1 MPYPKPGFL
10 SLPNLTSNDLQ
21 ETIDSMMDTTNPS
34 LTLPADATVRGPDRQ
49 PPNFAHSRERG
60 NPVTPTKGDFEVP
73 PRLPEQADLAADLMG
88 LFLPIHYRIGV
99 GFEETLRCGQLSR
112 KQVAILWLMRA
123 EGGPE
128 GSMRRKDIERLLA
141 SWFETS
147 SSTITRSLAA
157 LARSPLKLVRVV
169 GDRDSGREKRV
180 ILTTK
185 GEQFLSSM
193 AAEGRTFTQKLLD
206 GMPRQEIQEMVR
218 LMQKAIVVLDQNG
231 SGGNSSMDKHGTRQ
245 PAKLGRHGV
254 AATK

>member
-1 MPYPKPGFL
+1 MANTRPHV
-10 SLPNLTSNDLQ
+10 Q
-21 ETIDSMMDTTNPS
+21 E
-34 LTLPADATVRGPDRQ
+34 
-49 PPNFAHSRERG
+49 
-60 NPVTPTKGDFEVP
+60 
-73 PRLPEQADLAADLMG
+73 DLATDLMN
-88 LFLPIHYRIGV
+88 LFLPVHYRIGV

-157 LARSPLKLVRVV
+157 LERAPLKLVRVT

-180 ILTTK
+180 ILTPK

-193 AAEGRTFTQKLLD
+193 AAEGRIFTQKLLD
-206 GMPRQEIQEMVR
+206 GMPRHETQEMVR
-218 LMQKAIVVLDQNG
+218 LMQKAVAVLER
-231 SGGNSSMDKHGTRQ
+231 S
-245 PAKLGRHGV
+245 GV
-254 AATK
+254 AANASTVRNGNRKSGKSPRIMSPLQATLRSVR

>member
-1 MPYPKPGFL
+1 MANTRPHV
-10 SLPNLTSNDLQ
+10 Q
-21 ETIDSMMDTTNPS
+21 E
-34 LTLPADATVRGPDRQ
+34 
-49 PPNFAHSRERG
+49 
-60 NPVTPTKGDFEVP
+60 
-73 PRLPEQADLAADLMG
+73 DLATALMS

-157 LARSPLKLVRVV
+157 LERAPLKLVRVL
-169 GDRDSGREKRV
+169 GDQDSGREKRV
-180 ILTTK
+180 LLTTK

-193 AAEGRTFTQKLLD
+193 AAEGAIFTQKLLD
-206 GMPRQEIQEMVR
+206 GMPQQEIHEMVH
-218 LMQKAIVVLDQNG
+218 LMQKAVAVFEQDKAG
-231 SGGNSSMDKHGTRQ
+231 SNSTASKGVNQKSTKRTRRSSPH
-245 PAKLGRHGV
+245 PAAHLRTL
-254 AATK
+254 AADRR

>member
-1 MPYPKPGFL
+1 MLDVRP
-10 SLPNLTSNDLQ
+10 SAQ
-21 ETIDSMMDTTNPS
+21 E
-34 LTLPADATVRGPDRQ
+34 
-49 PPNFAHSRERG
+49 
-60 NPVTPTKGDFEVP
+60 
-73 PRLPEQADLAADLMG
+73 DLAATLMS

-157 LARSPLKLVRVV
+157 LARPPLKLVRVV

-180 ILTTK
+180 TLTAK
-185 GEQFLSSM
+185 GEQFLSGM
-193 AAEGRTFTQKLLD
+193 TAEGRAFTQKLLD
-206 GMPRQEIQEMVR
+206 SMPRQEIQAMVR
-218 LMQKAIVVLDQNG
+218 LMQKAIAVLEQDGAN
-231 SGGNSSMDKHGTRQ
+231 GNS
-245 PAKLGRHGV
+245 
-254 AATK
+254 AAVKRAS

>member
-1 MPYPKPGFL
+1 M
-10 SLPNLTSNDLQ
+10 
-21 ETIDSMMDTTNPS
+21 
-34 LTLPADATVRGPDRQ
+34 
-49 PPNFAHSRERG
+49 
-60 NPVTPTKGDFEVP
+60 GDVK
-73 PRLPEQADLAADLMG
+73 LPEQEDLAAALMS

-157 LARSPLKLVRVV
+157 LARAPLRLVRVV

-180 ILTTK
+180 ILTPK
-185 GEQFLSSM
+185 GEQFLVNM
-193 AAEGRTFTQKLLD
+193 AGEGKAFTQKLLD
-206 GMPRQEIQEMVR
+206 GMPQQEVREMVR
-218 LMQKAIVVLDQNG
+218 LMQRAIAVLERDG
-231 SGGNSSMDKHGTRQ
+231 AERHSLELRE
-245 PAKLGRHGV
+245 AGRKY
-254 AATK
+254 ANPM

>member
-1 MPYPKPGFL
+1 MSRQLIGDK
-10 SLPNLTSNDLQ
+10 D
-21 ETIDSMMDTTNPS
+21 TIDCMVDT
-34 LTLPADATVRGPDRQ
+34 RQ
-49 PPNFAHSRERG
+49 SAQE
-60 NPVTPTKGDFEVP
+60 
-73 PRLPEQADLAADLMG
+73 DLAAELMG

-99 GFEETLRCGQLSR
+99 GFEETLRCGRLSR

-157 LARSPLKLVRVV
+157 LARPPLKLVRVI

-180 ILTTK
+180 LLTAK
-185 GEQFLSSM
+185 GEQFLSDM
-193 AAEGRTFTQKLLD
+193 TAEGRSFTQKLLD

-218 LMQKAIVVLDQNG
+218 LMQKAIDVLERNG
-231 SGGNSSMDKHGTRQ
+231 TESSAAMGRNTKRKSVKSTRHTSLHQ
-245 PAKLGRHGV
+245 
-254 AATK
+254 AA

>member
-1 MPYPKPGFL
+1 M
-10 SLPNLTSNDLQ
+10 S
-21 ETIDSMMDTTNPS
+21 
-34 LTLPADATVRGPDRQ
+34 
-49 PPNFAHSRERG
+49 
-60 NPVTPTKGDFEVP
+60 
-73 PRLPEQADLAADLMG
+73 
-88 LFLPIHYRIGV
+88 LFLPIHYRIGI

-157 LARSPLKLVRVV
+157 LERAPLKLVRVL

-180 ILTTK
+180 ILTPK
-185 GEQFLSSM
+185 GEQFLSGM
-193 AAEGRTFTQKLLD
+193 AAEGRIFTQKLLD

-218 LMQKAIVVLDQNG
+218 LMQKAIAVLEQ
-231 SGGNSSMDKHGTRQ
+231 SGVAGNSSTLRNGNRKSVKSTRIMSPLQ
-245 PAKLGRHGV
+245 LALRSV
-254 AATK
+254 R

>member
-1 MPYPKPGFL
+1 MGDTRQPAQK
-10 SLPNLTSNDLQ
+10 DL
-21 ETIDSMMDTTNPS
+21 
-34 LTLPADATVRGPDRQ
+34 ATV
-49 PPNFAHSRERG
+49 
-60 NPVTPTKGDFEVP
+60 
-73 PRLPEQADLAADLMG
+73 LMS

-123 EGGPE
+123 EGGLE

-157 LARSPLKLVRVV
+157 LEGAPLKLVRVL
-169 GDRDSGREKRV
+169 GDRESGREKRV

-193 AAEGRTFTQKLLD
+193 AAEGRIFTQKLLD
-206 GMPRQEIQEMVR
+206 GMPQQEIQEMVR
-218 LMQKAIVVLDQNG
+218 LMQKAIAVFEQDKAE
-231 SGGNSSMDKHGTRQ
+231 SNSTASKS
-245 PAKLGRHGV
+245 ANWKS
-254 AATK
+254 TKPR

>member
-1 MPYPKPGFL
+1 MGDMRQ
-10 SLPNLTSNDLQ
+10 SAQ
-21 ETIDSMMDTTNPS
+21 E
-34 LTLPADATVRGPDRQ
+34 
-49 PPNFAHSRERG
+49 
-60 NPVTPTKGDFEVP
+60 
-73 PRLPEQADLAADLMG
+73 DLAATLMS

-157 LARSPLKLVRVV
+157 LERGPLKLVRVL

-180 ILTTK
+180 VLTTK

-193 AAEGRTFTQKLLD
+193 TAEGRAFTQKLLD
-206 GMPRQEIQEMVR
+206 GMPQQEVREIVR
-218 LMQKAIVVLDQNG
+218 LMQKAITVFEQDKAG
-231 SGGNSSMDKHGTRQ
+231 SNSTVSNSANRQSAKPTRRSSAHQ
-245 PAKLGRHGV
+245 SALRPN
-254 AATK
+254 

>member
-1 MPYPKPGFL
+1 MEDMRQ
-10 SLPNLTSNDLQ
+10 SAQ
-21 ETIDSMMDTTNPS
+21 E
-34 LTLPADATVRGPDRQ
+34 
-49 PPNFAHSRERG
+49 
-60 NPVTPTKGDFEVP
+60 
-73 PRLPEQADLAADLMG
+73 DLATALMS

-157 LARSPLKLVRVV
+157 LERAPLKLVRVL

-193 AAEGRTFTQKLLD
+193 AAEGRIFTQKLLD
-206 GMPRQEIQEMVR
+206 GMPQQEIQEMVH
-218 LMQKAIVVLDQNG
+218 LMQKAIAVFEQDKAGSSSTTSKSANRKSTKPRRRSSPHPVAQLRVL
-231 SGGNSSMDKHGTRQ
+231 
-245 PAKLGRHGV
+245 AAGRS
-254 AATK
+254 

>member
-1 MPYPKPGFL
+1 MSDPHVPG
-10 SLPNLTSNDLQ
+10 Q
-21 ETIDSMMDTTNPS
+21 E
-34 LTLPADATVRGPDRQ
+34 
-49 PPNFAHSRERG
+49 
-60 NPVTPTKGDFEVP
+60 
-73 PRLPEQADLAADLMG
+73 DLAAALMN

-157 LARSPLKLVRVV
+157 LARAPLKLVRVV

-180 ILTTK
+180 ILTAR
-185 GEQFLSSM
+185 GEEFLAEM
-193 AAEGRTFTQKLLD
+193 ANEGRVFTQKLLD
-206 GMPRQEIQEMVR
+206 QMPQREIREMVR
-218 LMQKAIVVLDQNG
+218 LMQKAVAVLEKEGEEKNPLP
-231 SGGNSSMDKHGTRQ
+231 KRETRQ
-245 PAKLGRHGV
+245 SQ
-254 AATK
+254 